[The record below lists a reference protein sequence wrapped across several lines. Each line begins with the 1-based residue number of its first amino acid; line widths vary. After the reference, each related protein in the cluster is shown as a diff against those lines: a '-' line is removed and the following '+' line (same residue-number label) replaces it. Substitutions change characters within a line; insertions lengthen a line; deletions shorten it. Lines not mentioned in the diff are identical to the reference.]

1 VVGSY
6 LLAIGLKHREFVL
19 AISATFFSMGL
30 LRAGLLFSL
39 GQYSWGLVLLA
50 AVLFVPSALGQQTG
64 FLLQNKLSKA
74 AFQKVIVLLLLVAS
88 ISLLVR
94 GVIDGLA
101 VMR

>member
-1 VVGSY
+1 
-6 LLAIGLKHREFVL
+6 
-19 AISATFFSMGL
+19 
-30 LRAGLLFSL
+30 
-39 GQYSWGLVLLA
+39 LVLLA